1 MNLENELQAAKL
13 RRLEREPNKLIQRL
27 IIEETAKLYS
37 NPTQT
42 KKELKTLKNSILL
55 TPTKW

>member
-13 RRLEREPNKLIQRL
+13 RRLEREPNKLMQRL

-37 NPTQT
+37 NPQQT
-42 KKELKTLKNSILL
+42 KNELNNLKH
-55 TPTKW
+55 

>member
-13 RRLEREPNKLIQRL
+13 RRLEREPNKLIQKL

-37 NPTQT
+37 NPTET
-42 KKELKTLKNSILL
+42 KQLLNILKQKQ
-55 TPTKW
+55 

>member
-1 MNLENELQAAKL
+1 MILENELQAAKL

-42 KKELKTLKNSILL
+42 KNELKTLKQ
-55 TPTKW
+55 KQ